1 MIHPQPHN
9 PTSSRGNYAK
19 KNKEKLSPISVRT
32 PDLLLFDFPLFQSY
46 LSPSQSNPSTATI
59 TMALT
64 FLPRDIMTFLAIA
77 GTAFAGTYC
86 RCGLVGTRNNV
97 ENSIGA
103 KKVIM
108 FYEAQTKH
116 HLTNFSIIF
125 LSCYAMI
132 HGHVSNNQ
140 RSYSQALSD
149 ALLGWCSMH
158 YLPNICIRTLPHKF

>member
-77 GTAFAGTYC
+77 RTAFAGTYC
-86 RCGLVGTRNNV
+86 RCSLVGTRKNV
-97 ENSIGA
+97 EHSIGH
-103 KKVIM
+103 KKSYHVL
-108 FYEAQTKH
+108 QS
-116 HLTNFSIIF
+116 TNKTSFNKF
-125 LSCYAMI
+125 LHNLLVMLCYDPWPCL
-132 HGHVSNNQ
+132 Q
-140 RSYSQALSD
+140 
-149 ALLGWCSMH
+149 
-158 YLPNICIRTLPHKF
+158 